1 MPGLIT
7 GEQNPLAVG
16 EPLGGL
22 VAHTLHIQQPRFS
35 GTGGEQQQLRVPRLV
50 ANAQDPLPIGRER
63 GPITIP
69 EPHRG
74 RPICLPQVYRGVA
87 SLSARELDE
96 EEQLGVVGKL
106 IDQRSVQ
113 PSQIAF
119 C

>member
-1 MPGLIT
+1 MAGLIT
-7 GEQNPLAVG
+7 GEQNPLAIG

-22 VAHTLHIQQPRFS
+22 VAHALHIQQPRFS
-35 GTGGEQQQLRVPRLV
+35 GTGREQQQLRVPRLV

-74 RPICLPQVYRGVA
+74 RSICLPQVYRGVA
-87 SLSARELDE
+87 SLSTRELDE